1 VRAIAVVGMLAL
13 GGCVTAATAPDAGDW
28 KIERGHDRILGK
40 PAATAELQA
49 RSRNVRQQQQRYP
62 QVQLQTGSLQLGCF
76 DNAPIV
82 RIAFNHR
89 VGSNRTSIL
98 SYRFDDKPGRDAP
111 ARFLQTFSTAVIED
125 PKEVATFVEQL
136 RSSGTLY
143 VRIMS
148 HVAGTST
155 VEFPLK
161 GAPVAIDA
169 AYQTCPID
177 SAAKPRTAA
186 APALVRPL
194 SVST

>member
-1 VRAIAVVGMLAL
+1 MLSAL
-13 GGCVTAATAPDAGDW
+13 GGCVTTATAPDAGEW
-28 KIERGHDRILGK
+28 KIERGYDRILGDR
-40 PAATAELQA
+40 AATAELQA

-76 DNAPIV
+76 DNAPVV
-82 RIAFNHR
+82 RVAFNHR
-89 VGSNRTSIL
+89 VGSNRTSTL

-111 ARFLQTFSTAVIED
+111 ARFLQTFSTAVIEY
-125 PKEVATFVEQL
+125 PQEVARFVEQL
-136 RSSGTLY
+136 RTSGTLY
-143 VRIMS
+143 VRVMS

-161 GAPVAIDA
+161 GAPMAIDA

-177 SAAKPRTAA
+177 SPTKPRTAD
-186 APALVRPL
+186 APAFEPRR